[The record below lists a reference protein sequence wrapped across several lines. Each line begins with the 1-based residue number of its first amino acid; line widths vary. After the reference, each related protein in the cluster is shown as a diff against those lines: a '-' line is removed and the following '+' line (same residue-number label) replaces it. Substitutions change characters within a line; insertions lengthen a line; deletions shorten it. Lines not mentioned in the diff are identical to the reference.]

1 MVFNFIAHLR
11 TINDSDK
18 TKAVDLLIR
27 ESTGDFDFYFFIVL
41 SVLMA
46 TLGLIANNPAIV
58 IGSML
63 LAPIL
68 FPILSISLSIIMSDG
83 PLIARSIMTFL
94 KASGVAIFTAVAST
108 LVFAPFADM
117 TSEIMLRTAPSLIYV
132 GVAVVAGLAVSYS
145 LAQPALSAT
154 LPGIAVS
161 VALIPPLATIGVG
174 IARLNG
180 GVISGA
186 FTLYL
191 VNVLGIIFSSMLI
204 FALMNLYTKRK
215 IAEKVVEN
223 EEKRLEEA
231 KEIQEKSSQSFDKN
245 TK

>member
-1 MVFNFIAHLR
+1 MQFNFIAHLR
-11 TINDSDK
+11 TINDGDK

-27 ESTGDFDFYFFIVL
+27 ESTGDFDFFFFIIL

-46 TLGLIANNPAIV
+46 TLGLISNNAAVV
-58 IGSML
+58 IGSIL

-83 PLIARSIMTFL
+83 PLIARSLMTFAQ
-94 KASGVAIFTAVAST
+94 ASAVAVGTAALAT
-108 LVFAPFADM
+108 LFFSPFAPL
-117 TSEIMLRTAPSLIYV
+117 TEEILLRTEPSLIYA
-132 GVAVVAGLAVSYS
+132 GVAVVAGLAVSYA

-161 VALIPPLATIGVG
+161 VALIPPLATIGIG
-174 IARLNG
+174 IANLDIK
-180 GVISGA
+180 VIAGA

-191 VNVLGIIFSSMLI
+191 VNVLGIVFASMLI

-215 IAEKVVEN
+215 IAEKVVEK
-223 EEKRLEEA
+223 EEERLE
-231 KEIQEKSSQSFDKN
+231 KNQEKQEK
-245 TK
+245 TAP

>member
-27 ESTGDFDFYFFIVL
+27 ESTGDFDFFFFIIL

-94 KASGVAIFTAVAST
+94 QASGAAIVAAATAT
-108 LVFAPFADM
+108 LVFAPFAPI
-117 TSEIMLRTAPSLIYV
+117 TAEILLRTEPSLIYT
-132 GVAVVAGLAVSYS
+132 GVAIIAGLAVSYA
-145 LAQPALSAT
+145 LAQPGLSAT

-161 VALIPPLATIGVG
+161 VALIPPLATIGIG
-174 IARLNG
+174 IANLNLQ
-180 GVISGA
+180 VIAGA

-191 VNVLGIIFSSMLI
+191 VNVLGIIFASMLI
-204 FALMNLYTKRK
+204 FALMNLYAKRK
-215 IAEKVVEN
+215 VAEKVVKI
-223 EEKRLEEA
+223 EEKRLEKAHE
-231 KEIQEKSSQSFDKN
+231 EQEKTVKN
-245 TK
+245 EKA

>member
-27 ESTGDFDFYFFIVL
+27 ESTGDFDFFFFIVL

-83 PLIARSIMTFL
+83 PIIARSIATFL
-94 KASGVAIFTAVAST
+94 KASAAAILTAAAAT
-108 LVFAPFADM
+108 LIFAPFAPI
-117 TSEIMLRTAPSLIYV
+117 TSEILLRTEPSLIYV
-132 GVAVVAGLAVSYS
+132 GVAIVAGLAVSYS

-161 VALIPPLATIGVG
+161 VALIPPLATIGIGVANLD
-174 IARLNG
+174 IA
-180 GVISGA
+180 VISGA

-191 VNVLGIIFSSMLI
+191 VNVLGIVFSSMLI

-215 IAEKVVEN
+215 VAEKVVQK

-231 KEIQEKSSQSFDKN
+231 KEIQKN
-245 TK
+245 GAKEA

>member
-27 ESTGDFDFYFFIVL
+27 ESTGDFDFFFFIVL

-83 PLIARSIMTFL
+83 PIIARSIATFL
-94 KASGVAIFTAVAST
+94 KASAAAIFTAAAAT
-108 LVFAPFADM
+108 LIFAPFAPI
-117 TSEIMLRTAPSLIYV
+117 TSEILLRTEPSLIYV
-132 GVAVVAGLAVSYS
+132 GVAIVAGLAVSYS

-161 VALIPPLATIGVG
+161 VALIPPLATIGIGVANLD
-174 IARLNG
+174 IA
-180 GVISGA
+180 VISGA

-191 VNVLGIIFSSMLI
+191 VNVLGIVFSSMLI

-215 IAEKVVEN
+215 VAEKVVQK

-231 KEIQEKSSQSFDKN
+231 KEIQKN
-245 TK
+245 GAKEA

>member
-11 TINDSDK
+11 TIDDSDK

-46 TLGLIANNPAIV
+46 TLGLIANSPAIV

-68 FPILSISLSIIMSDG
+68 FPILSISLSVIMSDG
-83 PLIARSIMTFL
+83 PLIARSIGTFL
-94 KASGVAIFTAVAST
+94 KASAAAIFTAATAT
-108 LVFAPFADM
+108 LIFSPFAPI
-117 TSEIMLRTAPSLIYV
+117 TEEILLRTEPSLIYV
-132 GVAVVAGLAVSYS
+132 GVAIVAGLAVSYA

-161 VALIPPLATIGVG
+161 VALIPPLATIGIGLANLDVKV
-174 IARLNG
+174 AT
-180 GVISGA
+180 GA

-191 VNVLGIIFSSMLI
+191 VNVLGIIFASMLI
-204 FALMNLYTKRK
+204 FALMNLYTKRS
-215 IAEKVVEN
+215 IAEKVAKK
-223 EEKRLEEA
+223 EEERLVEA
-231 KEIQEKSSQSFDKN
+231 KIIQEKSS
-245 TK
+245 

>member
-27 ESTGDFDFYFFIVL
+27 ESTGDFDFFFFITL

-46 TLGLIANNPAIV
+46 TLGLVANNPAVV

-94 KASGVAIFTAVAST
+94 QASAVAIATAALAT
-108 LVFAPFADM
+108 LIFAPFAPLTD
-117 TSEIMLRTAPSLIYV
+117 EILLRTEPSLIYV
-132 GVAVVAGLAVSYS
+132 GVAIVAGLAVSYS

-161 VALIPPLATIGVG
+161 VALIPPLATIGIG
-174 IARLNG
+174 LANLDIK
-180 GVISGA
+180 VISGA

-191 VNVLGIIFSSMLI
+191 VNVLGIVFSSMLI

-215 IAEKVVEN
+215 VAEKVVEK

-231 KEIQEKSSQSFDKN
+231 KEKQENGASK
-245 TK
+245 

>member
-27 ESTGDFDFYFFIVL
+27 ESTGDFDFFFFIVL

-83 PLIARSIMTFL
+83 PIIARSVMTFL
-94 KASGVAIFTAVAST
+94 KASAVAIFTAAAAT
-108 LVFAPFADM
+108 LIFAPFAPV
-117 TSEIMLRTAPSLIYV
+117 TSEILLRTEPSLIYV
-132 GVAVVAGLAVSYS
+132 GVAIVAGLAVSYS

-161 VALIPPLATIGVG
+161 VALIPPLATIGIGV
-174 IARLNG
+174 ANLDMA
-180 GVISGA
+180 VISGA

-191 VNVLGIIFSSMLI
+191 VNVLGIVFASMLI
-204 FALMNLYTKRK
+204 FALMNLYAKRK
-215 IAEKVVEN
+215 IAEKVVKK

-231 KEIQEKSSQSFDKN
+231 KEVQKKN
-245 TK
+245 GA

>member
-1 MVFNFIAHLR
+1 MRFNFIAHLR
-11 TINDSDK
+11 TINESDK

-27 ESTGDFDFYFFIVL
+27 ESTGDFDFYFFITL

-68 FPILSISLSIIMSDG
+68 FPILSISLSVIMSD
-83 PLIARSIMTFL
+83 PILIARSTTTFL
-94 KASGVAIFTAVAST
+94 KASAVAIFTAAAAT
-108 LVFAPFADM
+108 LVFSPFAPI
-117 TSEIMLRTAPSLIYV
+117 TNEILLRTEPSLIYV
-132 GVAVVAGLAVSYS
+132 GVAIVAGLAVSYS

-161 VALIPPLATIGVG
+161 VALIPPLATIGIG
-174 IARLNG
+174 IANLDIQ
-180 GVISGA
+180 VATGA

-191 VNVLGIIFSSMLI
+191 VNVLGIIFSSMFI
-204 FALMNLYTKRK
+204 FAFMNLYTKRK
-215 IAEKVVEN
+215 IAEKIVKKEDCRVEKEN
-223 EEKRLEEA
+223 EVA
-231 KEIQEKSSQSFDKN
+231 EKSTN
-245 TK
+245 HA

>member
-46 TLGLIANNPAIV
+46 TLGLIANSPAIV

-83 PLIARSIMTFL
+83 PLIARSIGTFL
-94 KASGVAIFTAVAST
+94 KASAAAVVAAATATLIFSP
-108 LVFAPFADM
+108 FAPI
-117 TSEIMLRTAPSLIYV
+117 TEEILLRTEPSLIYA
-132 GVAVVAGLAVSYS
+132 GVAVIAGLAVAYA
-145 LAQPALSAT
+145 LAQPALSVT

-161 VALIPPLATIGVG
+161 VALIPPLATIGIG
-174 IARLNG
+174 LANLDIKIAA
-180 GVISGA
+180 GA
-186 FTLYL
+186 FTLYI

-204 FALMNLYTKRK
+204 FALMNLYAKRK
-215 IAEKVVEN
+215 IAEKVAKK
-223 EEKRLEEA
+223 EEERLVEA
-231 KEIQEKSSQSFDKN
+231 KLIQEKS
-245 TK
+245 T

>member
-27 ESTGDFDFYFFIVL
+27 ESTGDFDFFFFIIL

-83 PLIARSIMTFL
+83 PLIVRSIMTFL
-94 KASGVAIFTAVAST
+94 QASGAAIVAAATAT
-108 LVFAPFADM
+108 LVFAPFAPI
-117 TSEIMLRTAPSLIYV
+117 TAEILLRTEPSLIYT
-132 GVAVVAGLAVSYS
+132 GVAIIAGLAVSYA
-145 LAQPALSAT
+145 LAQPGLSAT

-161 VALIPPLATIGVG
+161 VALIPPLATIGIG
-174 IARLNG
+174 IANLNLQ
-180 GVISGA
+180 VIAGA

-191 VNVLGIIFSSMLI
+191 VNVLGIIFASMLI
-204 FALMNLYTKRK
+204 FALMNLYAKRK
-215 IAEKVVEN
+215 VAEKVVKI
-223 EEKRLEEA
+223 EEKRLEKAHE
-231 KEIQEKSSQSFDKN
+231 EQEKTVKN
-245 TK
+245 EKA

>member
-27 ESTGDFDFYFFIVL
+27 ESTGDFDFFFFIIL

-94 KASGVAIFTAVAST
+94 QASGAAIVAAATAT
-108 LVFAPFADM
+108 LVFAPFAPI
-117 TSEIMLRTAPSLIYV
+117 TAEILLRTEPSLIYT
-132 GVAVVAGLAVSYS
+132 GVAVIAGLAVSYA
-145 LAQPALSAT
+145 LAQPGLSAT

-161 VALIPPLATIGVG
+161 VALIPPLATIGIG
-174 IARLNG
+174 IANLNLQ
-180 GVISGA
+180 VIAGA

-191 VNVLGIIFSSMLI
+191 VNVLGIIFASMLI
-204 FALMNLYTKRK
+204 FALMNLYAKRK
-215 IAEKVVEN
+215 VAEKVVKI
-223 EEKRLEEA
+223 EEKRLEKAHE
-231 KEIQEKSSQSFDKN
+231 EQEKTVKN
-245 TK
+245 EKA

>member
-27 ESTGDFDFYFFIVL
+27 ESTGDFDFFFFIVL

-83 PLIARSIMTFL
+83 PIIARSIATFL
-94 KASGVAIFTAVAST
+94 KASAAAIVTAAGAT
-108 LVFAPFADM
+108 LIFAPFAPV
-117 TSEIMLRTAPSLIYV
+117 TSEILLRTEPSLIYV
-132 GVAVVAGLAVSYS
+132 GVAIVAGLAVSYS

-161 VALIPPLATIGVG
+161 VALIPPLATIGIG
-174 IARLNG
+174 IANLDIA
-180 GVISGA
+180 VISGA

-191 VNVLGIIFSSMLI
+191 VNVLGIVFSSMLI

-215 IAEKVVEN
+215 VAEKVVQK

-231 KEIQEKSSQSFDKN
+231 KENQAKAV
-245 TK
+245 

>member
-11 TINDSDK
+11 TIKDSDK

-27 ESTGDFDFYFFIVL
+27 ESTSDFDFYFFIVL

-46 TLGLIANNPAIV
+46 TLGLIANNSAIV

-94 KASGVAIFTAVAST
+94 KASAVAIFTGAVAT
-108 LVFAPFADM
+108 LIFAPFAPL
-117 TSEIMLRTAPSLIYV
+117 TTEILLRTEPSLIYV
-132 GVAVVAGLAVSYS
+132 GVAIVAGLAVSYS

-161 VALIPPLATIGVG
+161 VALIPPLATIGIG
-174 IARLNG
+174 IANLDIA
-180 GVISGA
+180 VISGA
-186 FTLYL
+186 LTLYL
-191 VNVLGIIFSSMLI
+191 VNVLGIVFSSMLI

-215 IAEKVVEN
+215 IAERVVKKED
-223 EEKRLEEA
+223 ERLEEA
-231 KEIQEKSSQSFDKN
+231 KEIQEKAS
-245 TK
+245 T

>member
-27 ESTGDFDFYFFIVL
+27 ESTGDFDFFFFIIL

-94 KASGVAIFTAVAST
+94 QASAAAIAAAAVAT
-108 LVFAPFADM
+108 LVFAPFAPI
-117 TSEIMLRTAPSLIYV
+117 TAEILLRTEPSLIYT
-132 GVAVVAGLAVSYS
+132 GVAVIAGLAVSYA
-145 LAQPALSAT
+145 LAQPGLSAT

-161 VALIPPLATIGVG
+161 VALIPPLATIGIG
-174 IARLNG
+174 IANLNLQ
-180 GVISGA
+180 VIAGA

-191 VNVLGIIFSSMLI
+191 VNVLGIIFASMLI
-204 FALMNLYTKRK
+204 FALMNLYAKRK
-215 IAEKVVEN
+215 VAEKVVKI
-223 EEKRLEEA
+223 EEKRLEKA
-231 KEIQEKSSQSFDKN
+231 QEEQKKTVKDEKA
-245 TK
+245 